1 AVEELTQQEYKH
13 GWVADLDMEIAP
25 RGLSEDIVRLIS
37 KKKNEPEW
45 LLEWRLKAYRHW
57 LTMREPHWA
66 NITYGP
72 IDYQAIHYY
81 AAPKQEK
88 GPESLGD
95 VDPKLLD
102 TFEKLG
108 IPLAEQKRLTGVAVD
123 AVFDSVSVATTF
135 REELSKYG
143 IIFC

>member
-1 AVEELTQQEYKH
+1 MKSGNKAVEELTQQEYKH

-66 NITYGP
+66 NIHYGP

-81 AAPKQEK
+81 AAPKPK
-88 GPESLGD
+88 GPAPKSLD
-95 VDPKLLD
+95 EIDPELRSM
-102 TFEKLG
+102 FEKLG
-108 IPLAEQKRLTGVAVD
+108 FPWPSR
-123 AVFDSVSVATTF
+123 SV
-135 REELSKYG
+135 
-143 IIFC
+143 